1 MDVTAVSVVYTNPF
15 YAQNYTGTVQPQQ
28 LQLPQQSPH
37 QHQIYHAN
45 YMVSTAPTM
54 MPGGLN
60 AQPVSTGSPVL
71 GQSRPLFGDLFRFED
86 GGGDAS
92 GSLLLGQDD
101 DGFCSGTVT
110 GTGSV
115 SGPGTA
121 SEIEDSEEQRS
132 GGPLTPM
139 SFMTTSTSSSCS
151 DAANNESEF
160 QASLFKMAG
169 MNGMGGPRTG
179 IIGESDEEEDDDA
192 TTMAAALAGISMRGY
207 GRDIEDRD
215 IANLDGGAQTEQ
227 DQIEME
233 EMGEGQ
239 DEEKQFTSVYPR
251 TTDEFLPRLP
261 MPRPCAF
268 MNVGQE
274 QYIIQPDTVFVLG
287 MRLNVTKND
296 IIMFFGKLGLIKMDE
311 STSKPKIF
319 VYKNKLTGRSKGEAT
334 ITYVSPYSAQAAI
347 ACLNGSKFMG
357 QQLTVLPA
365 YLSTRKGSVR
375 FSYPRE
381 LNTADQ
387 QRRQRQ
393 QRWKPASDN
402 WVCLA
407 CRNSNFVWRS
417 SCNRCQA
424 SKHTVSTGAEFTSNG
439 VEIGGDLGAGMGG
452 DGGSGGLSS
461 GGAGLSTE
469 SENGGRRWRPHKND
483 WPCGFC
489 FNLNFWYR
497 TKCNRCRA
505 PRSEALSTTSE
516 PEKERWEL
524 VVSQTSTT
532 E

>member
-1 MDVTAVSVVYTNPF
+1 MDLTAVSVVYTNPF
-15 YAQNYTGTVQPQQ
+15 YAQNFAEMVQPQQ
-28 LQLPQQSPH
+28 LQQIPIPQQSPH
-37 QHQIYHAN
+37 QHQIYHTS

-54 MPGGLN
+54 VPGAIN
-60 AQPVSTGSPVL
+60 AQPVSTSSPVF
-71 GQSRPLFGDLFRFED
+71 GQARPLFGDLYRFED

-92 GSLLLGQDD
+92 GSLLLGQDA
-101 DGFCSGTVT
+101 DGFCVGNVT
-110 GTGSV
+110 GTDSGS
-115 SGPGTA
+115 GAG
-121 SEIEDSEEQRS
+121 SENDDTEEPRS
-132 GGPLTPM
+132 GEPQSPM
-139 SFMTTSTSSSCS
+139 SFMTTSTSSSCLDATNNDS
-151 DAANNESEF
+151 DF
-160 QASLFKMAG
+160 QADLFK
-169 MNGMGGPRTG
+169 TLT
-179 IIGESDEEEDDDA
+179 GESDEEEDEDPA
-192 TTMAAALAGISMRGY
+192 GMAAALASVSLRGY
-207 GRDIEDRD
+207 GQDVEDRD
-215 IANLDGGAQTEQ
+215 TIQLDEGAQVNR
-227 DQIEME
+227 DQIEVDE
-233 EMGEGQ
+233 VGVDQDQEM
-239 DEEKQFTSVYPR
+239 QFTSVYPR
-251 TTDEFLPRLP
+251 TTDEFLPHLP
-261 MPRPCAF
+261 LPRPCAF

-296 IIMFFGKLGLIKMDE
+296 IIAFFGKLGLIKMDE
-311 STSKPKIF
+311 STNKPKIF

-381 LNTADQ
+381 LNPLDL

-402 WVCLA
+402 WECLI

-417 SCNRCQA
+417 SCNRCEA
-424 SKHTVSTGAEFTSNG
+424 SKQTASSGAELAL
-439 VEIGGDLGAGMGG
+439 VGGGS

-461 GGAGLSTE
+461 GGTGSSTGNG
-469 SENGGRRWRPHKND
+469 NGGRRWRPHKND

-489 FNLNFWYR
+489 FNVNFWYR

-505 PRSEALSTTSE
+505 PREEAVATNPKME

-524 VVSQTSTT
+524 VDSIISSN